1 MEEQWEATETLSAG
15 GQQVVTDEGE
25 MQTARLP
32 GDSSPSIRKMCG
44 GCVSLSSLSSW
55 TVSGTSV
62 VDSGTL

>member
-32 GDSSPSIRKMCG
+32 GDSSPSIRKM
-44 GCVSLSSLSSW
+44 
-55 TVSGTSV
+55 
-62 VDSGTL
+62 